1 MKMSFTQ
8 IPAEQPPI
16 KKSVGDMYSIA
27 ESILSN
33 SECPVFI
40 ENMGT
45 ENKTKWQIII
55 AYVSEVGR
63 CGKARMTVEAQHNPS
78 GKGKIDLFH
87 NDTHIAT
94 ATTRLTVGQAICS
107 SKRSP
112 TDVFAPLLSSNFFM
126 LIDKIQSRLN
136 KKLELRN
143 NTNYLID
150 TFESYTDKHKG
161 NRCYGCP
168 KNCKLGFVYSGDYI
182 YPTIDGK
189 QITEF
194 KGASGN
200 MVKTGRHKSFRFHK
214 DGTEWFTDERLIDK
228 AREIAK
234 NCYYNKQR

>member
-1 MKMSFTQ
+1 MSFTQ
-8 IPAEQPPI
+8 IPAEQPPM
-16 KKSVGDMYSIA
+16 KMSVGDMYSIA

-63 CGKARMTVEAQHNPS
+63 YGKARITIEAQHNPS
-78 GKGKIDLFH
+78 SKGKIDLFH
-87 NDTHIAT
+87 NDKHIAT
-94 ATTRLTVGQAICS
+94 ATTRLNVGQAICS

-112 TDVFAPLLSSNFFM
+112 ADVFMPLLSSNFFM
-126 LIDKIQSRLN
+126 LIDKIQLRLN

-200 MVKTGRHKSFRFHK
+200 MVKTGHHKSFRFHK

>member
-1 MKMSFTQ
+1 MSFTQ
-8 IPAEQPPI
+8 MPAEQPPI
-16 KKSVGDMYSIA
+16 KMSVGDMYSIA
-27 ESILSN
+27 ESVLSN

-94 ATTRLTVGQAICS
+94 ATTRLNVGHVICS

-112 TDVFAPLLSSNFFM
+112 ADVFSPLLSSNFFM
-126 LIDKIQSRLN
+126 MIDKIKLRLN

-150 TFESYTDKHKG
+150 MFKSYTDKHKG

-194 KGASGN
+194 RGASGN
-200 MVKTGRHKSFRFHK
+200 MVNIARHKSFRFHK

-228 AREIAK
+228 ARDIAK
-234 NCYYNKQR
+234 NCYYYKQR

>member
-1 MKMSFTQ
+1 MSFTQ
-8 IPAEQPPI
+8 MSAEQPPI
-16 KKSVGDMYSIA
+16 KMSVGDMYSIA
-27 ESILSN
+27 ESVLSN
-33 SECPVFI
+33 SECLVFI

-55 AYVSEVGR
+55 AYVSEEGR

-78 GKGKIDLFH
+78 GKGKFDLFH
-87 NDTHIAT
+87 NDKHIAT
-94 ATTRLTVGQAICS
+94 ATTRLNVGHAICP
-107 SKRSP
+107 SKCSP
-112 TDVFAPLLSSNFFM
+112 ADVFVPLLSSHFFM
-126 LIDKIQSRLN
+126 LIDKIQLRLN

-143 NTNYLID
+143 NTNYLIN

-182 YPTIDGK
+182 YPTIDGE

-228 AREIAK
+228 ARDVAK
-234 NCYYNKQR
+234 NCYYYKQR

>member
-1 MKMSFTQ
+1 MSFTQ
-8 IPAEQPPI
+8 MPAEQPPI
-16 KKSVGDMYSIA
+16 KMSVGDMYSIA
-27 ESILSN
+27 ESMLSN

-63 CGKARMTVEAQHNPS
+63 CGKARMTIEAQHNPS

-94 ATTRLTVGQAICS
+94 ATTRLNVGHAICS

-112 TDVFAPLLSSNFFM
+112 ADVFAPLLSSNFFM
-126 LIDKIQSRLN
+126 LIDKIQLRLN

-150 TFESYTDKHKG
+150 MFESYTDKHTG

-182 YPTIDGK
+182 YPTIDGE

-228 AREIAK
+228 ARDVAK
-234 NCYYNKQR
+234 NCYYYKQR

>member
-78 GKGKIDLFH
+78 GKGNIDLFH

-94 ATTRLTVGQAICS
+94 ATTRLNVGQAICS